1 MLNKVILLLNAI
13 VLVVTFVLVLAGQS
27 QQAEL
32 ATSMTGGIGRGAV
45 ARGAPTN
52 APGSLRLLQ
61 SLEQFAPR
69 EKIDAMTG
77 AQVRALFEAQDH
89 HAWLVEEGIG
99 DLRRK
104 GDDGAQTRAAV
115 EELGKVIRSQVQGIL
130 ERQFREAEFV
140 DRVTAAIL
148 GGGR

>member
-69 EKIDAMTG
+69 EKIDALSG
-77 AQVRALFEAQDH
+77 AQVRALFEALDH
-89 HAWLVEEGIG
+89 HAWLLEEGME
-99 DLRRK
+99 DLRRR
-104 GDDGAQTRAAV
+104 GEDGAQTRAAV
-115 EELGKVIRSQVQGIL
+115 EELGKVIRSPVQGIL
-130 ERQFREAEFV
+130 EKQFRDAGFV
-140 DRVTAAIL
+140 GRATAAIFR
-148 GGGR
+148 GG